1 MTNALLVSPL
11 QIERRIATA
20 LLIWLAAVLA
30 ASGLGLLAKIPVP
43 LFGGLVAISIALPT
57 AAYFALPVL
66 RKWAERVGVR
76 ALTLLHV
83 WRIPAALVFF
93 EYGAAGLL
101 PSEFVCNAAWGDL
114 AAGTLAA
121 LAFTL
126 PEWRAKYWAVHLFGF
141 ADFVVAAGTGLLLSL
156 MAVPL
161 MENIATFPIVL
172 IPLFGVSLS
181 GAAHIITLDLLRRG
195 VYASTI
201 EPGEVK

>member
-1 MTNALLVSPL
+1 MTDTFVSSSSMR
-11 QIERRIATA
+11 IERRIATT
-20 LLIWLAAVLA
+20 LLIWLAAVATA
-30 ASGLGLLAKIPVP
+30 AGLGLLAEIPLP
-43 LFGGLVAISIALPT
+43 LFGGLVALGIVLPT
-57 AAYFALPVL
+57 TTYFALPAL
-66 RKWAERVGVR
+66 RRWAERVGIR

-101 PSEFVCNAAWGDL
+101 PAEFVRNAAWGDL

-141 ADFVVAAGTGLLLSL
+141 ADFVLAVGTGLLLSL

-161 MENIATFPIVL
+161 MANIATFPIVF
-172 IPLFGVSLS
+172 IPLFGVGLS
-181 GAAHIITLDLLRRG
+181 GAAHIIALDLLRRR
-195 VYASTI
+195 V
-201 EPGEVK
+201 

>member
-1 MTNALLVSPL
+1 MTDALLPPSL
-11 QIERRIATA
+11 QVERRIVTT
-20 LLIWLAAVLA
+20 LLIWLAAIVAA
-30 ASGLGLLAKIPVP
+30 ASLGLLTEIPVP

-57 AAYFALPVL
+57 ATYFFLPAL
-66 RKWAERVGVR
+66 RAWAERVGVR
-76 ALTLLHV
+76 SLTLLHV

-101 PSEFVCNAAWGDL
+101 PAEFVRNAAWGDL
-114 AAGTLAA
+114 AAGMLAA
-121 LAFTL
+121 IAFTL

-141 ADFVVAAGTGLLLSL
+141 ADFVVAVGTGLLLSL

-161 MENIATFPIVL
+161 MENIATFPLVL

-195 VYASTI
+195 V
-201 EPGEVK
+201 